1 MNNLL
6 NVCRTSIGEIE
17 GGKGRAQF
25 PPVRAM
31 IRSPRPAPKN
41 HLANIAQNA
50 VAATQTNNLLI
61 RPPLGDV
68 EKLNMLER
76 FRGEVTR
83 CKK

>member
-1 MNNLL
+1 MNSLPK
-6 NVCRTSIGEIE
+6 VCRARIGEIE

-41 HLANIAQNA
+41 HLVNTAQHA
-50 VAATQTNNLLI
+50 VAAIQTNNLLI
-61 RPPLGDV
+61 RPSLGGV
-68 EKLNMLER
+68 EKLNILER

-83 CKK
+83 CKR